1 MKFKNCTKCG
11 EIKSVDRD
19 HFYFRNG
26 RFDSACKECTRAQ
39 QNKKYAET
47 PEFRKKIKARQQTP
61 QALEKKNRRGQ
72 ARRANDAEWRNAQ
85 NARRQER
92 YRNDPEYREG
102 LSAPKR
108 QRWANDTEY
117 RQQTLSARKE
127 RYHNEPGYREEEL
140 SKRRDRYHSDPEHRQ
155 KILDNQR
162 TPAARQRANQ
172 REKDRR
178 ANDLEWRE
186 TENAKQNHR
195 YQNDP
200 EYRQKILD
208 SQKTPA
214 ARQRANQRNK
224 KRRANDPEWRD
235 EQNDKLSERYR
246 TDPKYRE
253 RLKNQSL
260 ISRYGLTL
268 AERDRMKLEQEG
280 SCAICRQEKKLFI
293 DHDHDTNQVRRLLCP
308 GCNSGLGY
316 FEENTGLMLSAV
328 EYLNSPRLEPQ
339 DIPALPDE
347 QIFARFDIPH
357 WEAQSRDKKFRSQ
370 KNQNLRQQYGITIDQ
385 YEWLLSERN
394 GVCWICLRPEE
405 RKRIQKAQ
413 YLDSLYV
420 DHNHQ
425 SGIIRGLLCGK
436 CNTGIGAFEDDP
448 ERIIKAA
455 EYLEQW
461 NIL

>member
-61 QALEKKNRRGQ
+61 QALEKKNQRGQ

-102 LSAPKR
+102 LSARRR

-155 KILDNQR
+155 KILDSLR
-162 TPAARQRANQ
+162 TPEARQRANQ
-172 REKDRR
+172 REKERR

-186 TENAKQNHR
+186 TENAKQKHR
-195 YQNDP
+195 YHNDP
-200 EYRQKILD
+200 EHRQKILD
-208 SQKTPA
+208 NQRTPA
-214 ARQRANQRNK
+214 ARQRVNQRNK

-235 EQNDKLSERYR
+235 EQNDKLRERYR

-260 ISRYGLTL
+260 ISLYGLTL

-280 SCAICRQEKKLFI
+280 SCAICLQEKKLVI
-293 DHDHDTNQVRRLLCP
+293 DHDHDTNQVRRLLCRY
-308 GCNSGLGY
+308 CNSGLGY
-316 FEENTGLMLSAV
+316 FDENTGLMLSAV
-328 EYLNSPRLEPQ
+328 RYL
-339 DIPALPDE
+339 
-347 QIFARFDIPH
+347 
-357 WEAQSRDKKFRSQ
+357 K
-370 KNQNLRQQYGITIDQ
+370 
-385 YEWLLSERN
+385 
-394 GVCWICLRPEE
+394 RPG
-405 RKRIQKAQ
+405 
-413 YLDSLYV
+413 LV
-420 DHNHQ
+420 DHHH
-425 SGIIRGLLCGK
+425 
-436 CNTGIGAFEDDP
+436 
-448 ERIIKAA
+448 
-455 EYLEQW
+455 
-461 NIL
+461 